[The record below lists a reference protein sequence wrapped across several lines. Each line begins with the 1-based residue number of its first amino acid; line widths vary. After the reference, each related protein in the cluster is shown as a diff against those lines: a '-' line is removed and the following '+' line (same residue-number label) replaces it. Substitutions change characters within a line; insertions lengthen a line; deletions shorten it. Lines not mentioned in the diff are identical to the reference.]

1 MELEESSQE
10 RIGFGKR
17 LLAFIIDTILSS
29 IAGFALSL
37 FAESSLLE
45 LFYDPSQLN
54 DSIATF
60 ENLSPGLGNTMQ
72 EFLKLLQEL
81 VLIGFLIMIM
91 EGLTGQTPGKM
102 LLGIKNGNQDGSN
115 ASTSTLFTR
124 TLIKNISSVLS
135 FVAVTS
141 SISIIGTIGSF
152 LGFIIFIGCFFTL
165 GKSKQSI
172 HDLISKTAVYNK
184 SELN

>member
-1 MELEESSQE
+1 MELEKSSQE

-17 LLAFIIDTILSS
+17 LLALIIDTILSS

-45 LFYDPSQLN
+45 LFYNPSQLN

-60 ENLSPGLGNTMQ
+60 ENLSSGLGNTMQ
-72 EFLKLLQEL
+72 EFFK
-81 VLIGFLIMIM
+81 VIAGIGVIGFLIMIM

-102 LLGIKNGNQDGSN
+102 LLGIKNANQDGSN
-115 ASTSTLFTR
+115 ASTSTLFIR

-141 SISIIGTIGSF
+141 SLSIIGTIGSF

-184 SELN
+184 SDLS

>member
-1 MELEESSQE
+1 MELEKSSQE

-17 LLAFIIDTILSS
+17 LLALIIDTILSS

-45 LFYDPSQLN
+45 LFYNPSQLN

-60 ENLSPGLGNTMQ
+60 ENLSSGFGNTMQ
-72 EFLKLLQEL
+72 EFFK
-81 VLIGFLIMIM
+81 VIAGIGVIGFLIMIM

-102 LLGIKNGNQDGSN
+102 LIGIKNGNQDGSN
-115 ASTSTLFTR
+115 ASTSTLFIR

-141 SISIIGTIGSF
+141 SLSIIGTIGSF

-184 SELN
+184 SDLS

>member
-1 MELEESSQE
+1 MEFEESSQE

-17 LLAFIIDTILSS
+17 LLAFIIDMILSS
-29 IAGFALSL
+29 LAGFALSL

-45 LFYDPSQLN
+45 LFYDPKQVN
-54 DSIATF
+54 DSISTF

-72 EFLKLLQEL
+72 EFFK
-81 VLIGFLIMIM
+81 VVAGIGLIGFIIMIM
-91 EGLTGQTPGKM
+91 EGLTGQTPAKI
-102 LLGIKNGNQDGSN
+102 LLGIKNGNQDGTN
-115 ASTSTLFTR
+115 ASTTTLFIR

-135 FVAVTS
+135 FIAVTVS
-141 SISIIGTIGSF
+141 LSIIGKIGSF

>member
-1 MELEESSQE
+1 MELENSSQE

-17 LLAFIIDTILSS
+17 LLALIIDTILSS

-45 LFYDPSQLN
+45 LFYNPSQLN
-54 DSIATF
+54 DSVATF
-60 ENLSPGLGNTMQ
+60 ENLSSGLGNTMQ
-72 EFLKLLQEL
+72 EFFK
-81 VLIGFLIMIM
+81 VIAGIGVIGFLIMIM

-115 ASTSTLFTR
+115 ASTSTLFIR
-124 TLIKNISSVLS
+124 TLLKNISSVLS

-184 SELN
+184 SELS

>member
-1 MELEESSQE
+1 MELEKSSQE

-17 LLAFIIDTILSS
+17 LLALIIDTILSS
-29 IAGFALSL
+29 IAGFAISL
-37 FAESSLLE
+37 YAESSLLE
-45 LFYDPSQLN
+45 LFYNPSKLN
-54 DSIATF
+54 DSISTF
-60 ENLSPGLGNTMQ
+60 ENLSSGLGNTMQ
-72 EFLKLLQEL
+72 EFFK
-81 VLIGFLIMIM
+81 VIAGIGVIGFLIMIM

-102 LLGIKNGNQDGSN
+102 LLGIKNANQDGSN
-115 ASTSTLFTR
+115 ASTSTLFIR

-135 FVAVTS
+135 FIAVTS
-141 SISIIGTIGSF
+141 SLSIIGTIGSF

-184 SELN
+184 SDLS

>member
-1 MELEESSQE
+1 MELGNFSQE

-17 LLAFIIDTILSS
+17 LLALIIDTILSS

-45 LFYDPSQLN
+45 LFYNPSQLN

-60 ENLSPGLGNTMQ
+60 ENLSSGFGNTMQ
-72 EFLKLLQEL
+72 EFFK
-81 VLIGFLIMIM
+81 VIAGIGVIGFLIMIM

-102 LLGIKNGNQDGSN
+102 LLGIKNANQDGSN
-115 ASTSTLFTR
+115 ASTSKLFMR

-141 SISIIGTIGSF
+141 SLSIIGTIGSF

-184 SELN
+184 SDLS

>member
-1 MELEESSQE
+1 MEFEGNPQE

-17 LLAFIIDTILSS
+17 LLSFIIDTILSTL
-29 IAGFALSL
+29 AGYALSL
-37 FAESSLLE
+37 FVESNLLE
-45 LFYDPSQLN
+45 LFYNPAELN
-54 DSIATF
+54 ESISTF

-72 EFLKLLQEL
+72 ELFK
-81 VLIGFLIMIM
+81 VVSAISIIGFLIMIM
-91 EGLTGQTPGKM
+91 EGITGQTPGKM
-102 LLGIKNGNQDGSN
+102 FLRIKNANQDGST
-115 ASTSTLFTR
+115 ASTATLFTR
-124 TLIKNISSVLS
+124 TVIKNISSILS

-141 SISIIGTIGSF
+141 SLSIIGTIGSF

-165 GKSKQSI
+165 GESRQSI

>member
-1 MELEESSQE
+1 MELENSSQE

-17 LLAFIIDTILSS
+17 LLALIIDTILSS

-45 LFYDPSQLN
+45 LFYNPSQLN

-60 ENLSPGLGNTMQ
+60 ENLSSGFGNTMQ
-72 EFLKLLQEL
+72 EFFK
-81 VLIGFLIMIM
+81 VIAGIGVIGFLIMIM

-102 LLGIKNGNQDGSN
+102 LLGIKNANQDGSN
-115 ASTSTLFTR
+115 ASTSKLFMR

-141 SISIIGTIGSF
+141 SLSIIGTIGSF

-184 SELN
+184 SDLS

>member
-1 MELEESSQE
+1 MELENSSQE

-17 LLAFIIDTILSS
+17 LLALIIDTILSS

-45 LFYDPSQLN
+45 LFYEPSQLN
-54 DSIATF
+54 DSISTF
-60 ENLSPGLGNTMQ
+60 ENLSSGLGNTMQ
-72 EFLKLLQEL
+72 EFFK
-81 VLIGFLIMIM
+81 VIAGIGVIGFLIMIM

-102 LLGIKNGNQDGSN
+102 LIGIKNGNQDGSN
-115 ASTSTLFTR
+115 ASTSTLFIR

-135 FVAVTS
+135 FIAVTS
-141 SISIIGTIGSF
+141 SLSIIGTIGSF

-184 SELN
+184 SDLS